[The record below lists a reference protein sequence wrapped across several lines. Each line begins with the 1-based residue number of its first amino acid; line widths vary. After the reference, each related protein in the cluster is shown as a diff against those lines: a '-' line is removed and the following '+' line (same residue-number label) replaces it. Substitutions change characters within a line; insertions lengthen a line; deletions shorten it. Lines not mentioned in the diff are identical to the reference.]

1 MRTHPSKISL
11 NIWNHNFL
19 TSKDKTFVCF
29 LKATA
34 PGQNALWS
42 KVASWPCEWEGGPVP
57 LWSSHREG
65 LCWILTIEI
74 RRKSLTLWTQWKV
87 GNILA
92 FKIPHH
98 IGKIRGKRPPPH
110 LEVPVFLSLYMWE
123 DTPGKPYPECLG
135 SIDKMYN
142 GSDGVGIASGEVE
155 EMHNIYN
162 YIYLIVYT
170 DYIYIHTQSL
180 YMNYI
185 WIDLYVYF

>member
-1 MRTHPSKISL
+1 
-11 NIWNHNFL
+11 
-19 TSKDKTFVCF
+19 
-29 LKATA
+29 
-34 PGQNALWS
+34 
-42 KVASWPCEWEGGPVP
+42 
-57 LWSSHREG
+57 
-65 LCWILTIEI
+65 
-74 RRKSLTLWTQWKV
+74 
-87 GNILA
+87 
-92 FKIPHH
+92 
-98 IGKIRGKRPPPH
+98 
-110 LEVPVFLSLYMWE
+110 MWE